1 MASTT
6 VDASANLVVIDHT
19 SFTEGHAPIPA
30 SPPLSRSESPNV
42 LGEPPVTPPPVA
54 REPATEPPALRR
66 RLPRHGRSDSDTED
80 EDVVVRQFVR
90 TFRAERAGSD
100 TESDGEL
107 LPVRVSPLMRQIACP
122 AAAEEDETEAET
134 EADDADAE
142 EAADAEETD
151 AEEADE
157 TDAEEADETE
167 AEAEEVGPE
176 LQQGTPETIIEIPVW
191 LFTTTLI
198 AMFVYILFAVYL
210 LTLRCDIPAR
220 H

>member
-122 AAAEEDETEAET
+122 AAAE
-134 EADDADAE
+134 
-142 EAADAEETD
+142 
-151 AEEADE
+151 
-157 TDAEEADETE
+157 DETE

>member
-1 MASTT
+1 MDTDTLVIDAPSTNTNMASTT

-122 AAAEEDETEAET
+122 AAAE
-134 EADDADAE
+134 
-142 EAADAEETD
+142 
-151 AEEADE
+151 DE